1 MLILFSPR
9 VVVSHRDGENIGA
22 KSAAQG
28 YARSRLPEFT
38 EEEKAYVRGTSD
50 YFGLN
55 HYSSKLAYRNESA
68 YGYHEA
74 PSFFDDADTVSYN
87 LQEWKIGESDFVKV
101 SFFLLFSIL

>member
-1 MLILFSPR
+1 M
-9 VVVSHRDGENIGA
+9 VKNIGA

-74 PSFFDDADTVSYN
+74 PSFFDDTDTVSYN